1 MGKSTKPQDSKLTNR
16 GPNIDNMTIR
26 AIIKAYKDNYTLPYN
41 KNKKAYLYPA
51 VYKRLAH
58 WDTFI
63 SNQNSLD
70 DIRIKKLAEHNS
82 KNRMSTK
89 DKIEDIR
96 NKAYEELLKQ
106 GGVASP
112 VSGKGLD
119 TWYRLF
125 SIADKSKTL
134 GFNRLDP
141 NAAVAA
147 AAAKA
152 QEEAAKAGKG
162 ILNTL
167 AGDLTSLVIQQA
179 RSVTNAFGSMVA
191 AAEKNVMNSVA
202 AAMDSALSPI
212 INAGIDMYNKARNA
226 VFDTIEGFINDFIT
240 DPLHN
245 LFGQNPTKPD
255 TMKSKP
261 GVDVPQ
267 VEKMIYENVLV
278 KIDEQYSLLTRG
290 MQTPGHAIGDDDE
303 TRMAKESLAREAK
316 AVIHEMVTKIISG
329 PFRPTGDSDQD
340 AYVVMS
346 LMDAAKNR
354 INTFNYV
361 TSLLST
367 NDTIGGL
374 MQAADNY
381 KPSSLVQKFLAL
393 PAWDINANKALNG
406 NGDTVCSLFSAA
418 SSSNAVYNTIKHARD
433 FLNLTGEYVTF
444 GKAPLVPKIN
454 STGDHFIINETEGY
468 VFDKKTNDGLI
479 SARVIQ
485 NAFRNMINNAKENK
499 DLKLALQTANINY
512 INGAFRNSGNSKEAK
527 EYSKL
532 LREITGLNSVSDL
545 SEGNNSTKRSSL
557 SPDPIWGDLRS
568 YARDG
573 KGDFSGIR
581 SLMRAFRVNKNIM
594 GGEVDYFQNGY
605 AHIFFIKPDLNLTE
619 NAVYAMD
626 MGLNPMLGD
635 LITSLNYN
643 NMELSRYWSRFPAI
657 SGNYSDSNPYV
668 SYILSNMIKS
678 VPLTDLSLDT
688 KEAWENPKGLKLTY
702 GLTTYKSKWGGEIS
716 LNYYDTKNLFIT
728 NMIQMWVNYISLMKE
743 GVAECMPKP
752 KYMFDLDYL
761 GAIYVIVTEPDGQS
775 ISHWARYTGVF
786 PTSVPWSSVNTEGSN
801 HDIPEFSVSFKYQFY
816 ETNDVNILRDFN
828 YIMNNGYARNNY
840 WDLSHIMRA
849 RVINPTTDIT
859 LKSGPFFNENHAQI
873 YMMERDGTNDPSYP
887 HTKSESFLAHGDYKF
902 LIRFDSSEGFQT
914 NRGINYDYSLFDQS
928 QESAPSGTIG
938 GSDVTFGEQNVGGGR
953 STGDNDAADYESDE
967 DAGDSEMTFDDVEV

>member
-16 GPNIDNMTIR
+16 GPNIDSMTIR

-41 KNKKAYLYPA
+41 KSKEAYLYPA

-63 SNQNSLD
+63 TNQNSLD

-82 KNRMSTK
+82 KKVTTK
-89 DKIEDIR
+89 PIGKQSKPNANNDPS
-96 NKAYEELLKQ
+96 KAT
-106 GGVASP
+106 GI
-112 VSGKGLD
+112 D
-119 TWYRLF
+119 TWYHLEMI
-125 SIADKSKTL
+125 SENKASL
-134 GFNRLDP
+134 GFNRLNP

-212 INAGIDMYNKARNA
+212 INAGIDMYNKTRNA
-226 VFDTIEGFINDFIT
+226 VFDTIEGFINDYIT

-267 VEKMIYENVLV
+267 VEKMIYDNVLV

-418 SSSNAVYNTIKHARD
+418 SSSSAVYNTINRASD
-433 FLNLTGEYVTF
+433 FLNLTGDYAPF
-444 GKAPLVPKIN
+444 GKMSLVTKAAT
-454 STGDHFIINETEGY
+454 SGGDHFIVNNSGNMAADDLEAS
-468 VFDKKTNDGLI
+468 KSSASMLI
-479 SARVIQ
+479 MA
-485 NAFRNMINNAKENK
+485 NAFRNMINNAKEN
-499 DLKLALQTANINY
+499 DRLKLALQTANINY
-512 INGAFRNSGNSKEAK
+512 INGAFRNSGNSAEAK

-594 GGEVDYFQNGY
+594 GGEVDFFQNGY

-902 LIRFDSSEGFQT
+902 LIKFDSSENFQT
-914 NRGINYDYSLFDQS
+914 NRGINYDYNLFDQS

-938 GSDVTFGEQNVGGGR
+938 GSDVTLDEQGVGGGL
-953 STGDNDAADYESDE
+953 STGDNNAADYESDE
-967 DAGDSEMTFDDVEV
+967 DTGDSEMTFDDVEV